1 MTRNNTNSTSSKDM
15 YNNTFQI
22 LNPAK
27 MAIQLQSLLY
37 LVQERIG
44 EKPEL
49 TEIKKICEGFNAEK
63 ERLIL
68 IDKKNQGALP
78 NKKKTNSTKTSF
90 IEIAVEDVEELK
102 SELEAPI
109 SPSTSDKNLKKK
121 LPMEFIEKMLMSF
134 DEAAPINHKSKPK
147 MIFIEELLKEFN
159 VGNPVPQ
166 TTPNSTPENKHEEG
180 PKCEYIMS
188 APIKKKIEDMS
199 RLALSKLVGAY
210 ENLLKLTGPQTLMV
224 RMILMKTPLENL
236 AKQNIN
242 LVSMFMQNLSKNMH
256 EEKVEQ
262 SA

>member
-1 MTRNNTNSTSSKDM
+1 
-15 YNNTFQI
+15 
-22 LNPAK
+22 
-27 MAIQLQSLLY
+27 
-37 LVQERIG
+37 
-44 EKPEL
+44 
-49 TEIKKICEGFNAEK
+49 
-63 ERLIL
+63 
-68 IDKKNQGALP
+68 
-78 NKKKTNSTKTSF
+78 
-90 IEIAVEDVEELK
+90 
-102 SELEAPI
+102 
-109 SPSTSDKNLKKK
+109 
-121 LPMEFIEKMLMSF
+121 MEFIEKMLMSF

-166 TTPNSTPENKHEEG
+166 TTPNSTHENKHEEG